1 LATACGP
8 IRAADLGHLDTGA
21 APPAEAAV
29 AVPIALRLL
38 AQRGGAVVFVKCCR
52 VPLLAAREIPLELAV
67 IDLLGVCV
75 DAPPL
80 DLLVVIERVEQPDNC
95 VAGEL
100 PIPRHMG
107 KRLSAEVCGRGPLSS
122 EAATSGIWWRSQRM

>member
-1 LATACGP
+1 
-8 IRAADLGHLDTGA
+8 
-21 APPAEAAV
+21 
-29 AVPIALRLL
+29 
-38 AQRGGAVVFVKCCR
+38 
-52 VPLLAAREIPLELAV
+52 V

-80 DLLVVIERVEQPDNC
+80 ELLVVIERVEQPDNC

-100 PIPRHMG
+100 RIPRHMG